1 MAILKVDRFEAY
13 SLKDAL
19 DQFPTGEAV
28 MFPDSGANCTIAW
41 QKAGR
46 PTGADLEQFMEEQ
59 LEKKCKDEENISL
72 YIIENQGKENKRTRP
87 YSMKNIPAKTR
98 HYVKHYAIVLGGK
111 LHPDYYKQKSDAI
124 KALRNLYIRGAK
136 EDAYIMPIKIDIN
149 NLKALECTYTP
160 SKGTQKGAYTFF
172 RFAG

>member
-19 DQFPTGEAV
+19 DQFPSGEAV

-72 YIIENQGKENKRTRP
+72 YIVENQGKENKRTRP
-87 YSMKNIPAKTR
+87 YSMKNIPAKAR
-98 HYVKHYAIVLGGK
+98 HYVKHYAVVIGGK
-111 LHPDYYKQKSDAI
+111 LHSNYYKKKKDAI
-124 KALRNLYIRGAK
+124 KALRLLYTLGAK
-136 EDAYIMPIKIDIN
+136 EDAYIMPIKIDVN
-149 NLKALECTYTP
+149 NIKALECTYTP

-172 RFAG
+172 RFVG